1 VRLILEE
8 GLQSDLPQAESE
20 SDTPQSDEL
29 QPVERHRLDESVKGL
44 TKTYWN
50 THEIFLYRSRY
61 ALSYLHKFIY
71 RLCNYTFALYVHT
84 HILIHTHTYSGVYMC
99 MQLYSKVVHEIY
111 SYTRILY
118 VRL

>member
-8 GLQSDLPQAESE
+8 GLQSDLPSSQAE

-29 QPVERHRLDESVKGL
+29 QPVEQHRLDESVKGL

-61 ALSYLHKFIY
+61 VRSIY
-71 RLCNYTFALYVHT
+71 Y
-84 HILIHTHTYSGVYMC
+84 
-99 MQLYSKVVHEIY
+99 
-111 SYTRILY
+111 
-118 VRL
+118 